1 MTKEFKFFPITTKSV
16 ACCQNA
22 GSNVL
27 PPNRTDAQACDQCG
41 SECASL
47 FSPVVFLVELA
58 ILPIRGIWYGIKKCK
73 E

>member
-1 MTKEFKFFPITTKSV
+1 MTQEFKFFPVTKKSL

-27 PPNRTDAQACDQCG
+27 PPNRTDAQACDQCC

-47 FSPVVFLVELA
+47 FSPVIFLVELT
-58 ILPIRGIWYGIKKCK
+58 IFSFRGIWYGIKKCK